1 MKKNRKFMS
10 ILLALSVAIA
20 GCPAAYTA
28 ADTTT
33 QTENTSDYG
42 RKPDDSYIHRST
54 EGKKSRPCR
63 AMTTAKRHGEKDGT
77 HIQAIT
83 FSKKMKTVHFFAS
96 LSLTMR
102 AYFLKPMMQILTL
115 FLQGSL
121 PKGFGQPEDISR
133 EKMPA
138 T

>member
-1 MKKNRKFMS
+1 MTRISTVRQEEKN
-10 ILLALSVAIA
+10 
-20 GCPAAYTA
+20 P
-28 ADTTT
+28 
-33 QTENTSDYG
+33 
-42 RKPDDSYIHRST
+42 
-54 EGKKSRPCR
+54 RPCR

-121 PKGFGQPEDISR
+121 PKGFGQPEDISS